1 MTSAQGPNDPKQ
13 PAPPADPTGDGGNGG
28 KGGGLPPNLPEPVI
42 EPRSRWLPSLVW
54 VIPLVAALIGV
65 ILVVKT
71 VSSRG
76 PTVTISFV
84 SAEGLEPGKTKVK
97 FKDVDIGTVKTIT
110 LSKDHSR
117 VLVDVQLTKEATDF
131 AVQDTRF
138 WVVRPRV
145 AASGVTGLSTLLSGA
160 YIGVDAGKSTEDQSY
175 FVGLE
180 TPPAVTGDQK
190 GHTFT
195 LHGESLGSL
204 DIGSPVYYR
213 RVQVGQVVAFSLD
226 KDGTGV
232 TLQVFVNA
240 PYDQHVGTNSR
251 WWHASGVDLR
261 LDSSGF
267 TLNTQSLATVML
279 GGIAFQTPPNQESGP
294 QAQNN
299 ATFRLASDQADAM
312 RDPDGQAVHVVMN
325 FNQSLRGLSVGAP
338 VDFRGIVLGQ
348 VTGIGVQYDP
358 KSHSFMMPVTIDLY
372 PDRLN
377 RRAKQLLPEQG
388 TVASQDMLQLLA
400 KRGLRGQ
407 LRTGNLL
414 TSQLY
419 VALDFFP
426 KSPPAQVNVN
436 AEPIELPTVPNTL
449 DELQLQIAD
458 IADIARKIDKIPF
471 DQIGNN
477 LNGSL
482 KQANALFDRL
492 DKEVVPEMR
501 DTLTQAKKTFNE
513 AQSTLQS
520 DSPIQSDT
528 RAAMQELTRTL
539 QSLNALADYLERHPE
554 SLVHGKSGDRP

>member
-13 PAPPADPTGDGGNGG
+13 PAPPSDNPGDGNKG
-28 KGGGLPPNLPEPVI
+28 KGGGLPPNLPDPVI

-65 ILVVKT
+65 ILVVTT

-131 AVQDTRF
+131 AVKDTRF

-160 YIGVDAGKSTEDQSY
+160 YIGVDAGKSTDDQTY
-175 FVGLE
+175 FIGLE

-232 TLQVFVNA
+232 TLQVFVTS
-240 PYDQHVGTNSR
+240 PYDQYVGSNAR

-267 TLNTQSLATVML
+267 TLNTQSLATVVL
-279 GGIAFQTPPNQESGP
+279 GGIAFQTPPNQQSGP

-299 ATFRLASDQADAM
+299 TTFRLAGDQADAM
-312 RDPDGQAVHVVMN
+312 RDPDGQPVHVVMN

-358 KSHSFMMPVTIDLY
+358 KSHAFMMPVTIDLY
-372 PDRLN
+372 PDRLG
-377 RRAKQLLPEQG
+377 RRAKQALPEQG
-388 TVASQDMLQLLA
+388 TTASQDMLQLLV

-419 VALDFFP
+419 IALDFFP
-426 KSPPAQVNVN
+426 KAPPAKVNVAN
-436 AEPIELPTVPNTL
+436 DPLELPTVPNTL

-458 IADIARKIDKIPF
+458 IARKIDKIPF
-471 DQIGNN
+471 DEIGTN

-482 KQANALFDRL
+482 KNANALFDKL
-492 DKEVVPEMR
+492 DKEVMPEMR
-501 DTLTQAKKTFNE
+501 DTLTQAKKTFGQ

-520 DSPIQSDT
+520 DSPLQSDVHH
-528 RAAMQELTRTL
+528 ALQELTRTL
-539 QSLNALADYLERHPE
+539 QSLNSLADYLERHPE
-554 SLVHGKSGDRP
+554 SLLRGKSGDKP

>member
-13 PAPPADPTGDGGNGG
+13 PAPPSSNAGGGNGG

-54 VIPLVAALIGV
+54 LIPLVAALIGV

-131 AVQDTRF
+131 AVKDTRF

-160 YIGVDAGKSTEDQSY
+160 YIGIDAGKSTDDQTH

-204 DIGSPVYYR
+204 DIGSPIYYR
-213 RVQVGQVVAFSLD
+213 RVQVGQVAAFSLD

-232 TLQVFVNA
+232 TLQVFVTA
-240 PYDQHVGTNSR
+240 PYDQYVGTNSR

-267 TLNTQSLATVML
+267 TLNTQSLATVVL
-279 GGIAFQTPPNQESGP
+279 GGIAFQTPPNQQPGP
-294 QAQNN
+294 QAQTN
-299 ATFRLASDQADAM
+299 ATFRLAGDQTDAM

-338 VDFRGIVLGQ
+338 IDFRGIVLGQ
-348 VTGIGVQYDP
+348 VTGIGVQYDQ

-372 PDRLN
+372 PDRLGK
-377 RRAKQLLPEQG
+377 RANHMLPAQG
-388 TVASQDMLQLLA
+388 SVASQDMLQLLV

-419 VALDFFP
+419 IALDFFP
-426 KSPPAQVNVN
+426 KAPPTKVNSTGD
-436 AEPIELPTVPNTL
+436 PIELPTVPNTL

-458 IADIARKIDKIPF
+458 IARKIDKIPF
-471 DQIGNN
+471 DEIGTN

-482 KQANALFDRL
+482 KKANGLFDKL
-492 DKEVVPEMR
+492 DTEVMPEMR
-501 DTLTQAKKTFNE
+501 DTLTQAKKTFGQ

-520 DSPIQSDT
+520 DSPLQSDVHQ
-528 RAAMQELTRTL
+528 ALQELTRTL
-539 QSLNALADYLERHPE
+539 QSLNSLADYLERHPE
-554 SLVHGKSGDRP
+554 SLVRGKSGDKP

>member
-13 PAPPADPTGDGGNGG
+13 PAPPSSGDKG
-28 KGGGLPPNLPEPVI
+28 GGGLPPNLPEPVI

-117 VLVDVQLTKEATDF
+117 VLVDVLLTKEATDF
-131 AVQDTRF
+131 AVKDTRF
-138 WVVRPRV
+138 WIVRPRV

-160 YIGVDAGKSTEDQSY
+160 YIGVDAGRSTEDQTY

-232 TLQVFVNA
+232 TLQVFVTA
-240 PYDQHVGTNSR
+240 PYDQYVGTNSR

-267 TLNTQSLATVML
+267 TLNTQSLATVVL
-279 GGIAFQTPPNQESGP
+279 GGIAFQTPPNQQSGP

-299 ATFRLASDQADAM
+299 ATFSLAGDQADAM
-312 RDPDGQAVHVVMN
+312 RDPDGQPVHVVMN

-358 KSHSFMMPVTIDLY
+358 KSRSFMMPVTIDVY
-372 PDRLN
+372 PDRLGK
-377 RRAKQLLPEQG
+377 RSKHALPEQG
-388 TVASQDMLQLLA
+388 SAASQDMLQMLVN
-400 KRGLRGQ
+400 RGLRGQ

-419 VALDFFP
+419 IALDFFP
-426 KSPPAQVNVN
+426 KASPVKVNVN
-436 AEPIELPTVPNTL
+436 ADPFELPTVPNTL

-458 IADIARKIDKIPF
+458 IARKIDKIPF
-471 DQIGNN
+471 DEIGSN

-482 KQANALFDRL
+482 KNANALFDRM
-492 DKEVVPEMR
+492 DKEVLPEMR
-501 DTLTQAKKTFNE
+501 DTLTQAKKTFGQ

-520 DSPIQSDT
+520 DSPLQSDVHQ
-528 RAAMQELTRTL
+528 ALQELTRTL
-539 QSLNALADYLERHPE
+539 QSLNSLADYLERHPE
-554 SLVHGKSGDRP
+554 SLIRGKSGDKP